1 MLLKSLLAVGP
12 MMVLLMRVGELQ
24 QVMLSDEGPET
35 YEEISPVFLPL
46 IVEHDRENAR
56 RISKAA
62 AYAHAIGMK
71 VWPKDLKARVTKLC
85 EHQPRNP
92 WDDTE
97 MTVHLQGLT
106 KPEIARAC
114 FYLEIKNGTI
124 RYIGNEKEKEKE
136 TVAPALIDNSRVTE
150 ARPL

>member
-1 MLLKSLLAVGP
+1 MLLKSMLAVGP

-35 YEEISPVFLPL
+35 YEEISPVFLDL

-62 AYAHAIGMK
+62 AYAHAIGMN
-71 VWPKDLKARVTKLC
+71 VWPKDLKERVTKLC
-85 EHQPRNP
+85 THQPRNP

-114 FYLEIKNGTI
+114 FYLEVKNGTLQ
-124 RYIGNEKEKEKE
+124 YIGNDKEKEE
-136 TVAPALIDNSRVTE
+136 TVVSLPMLEDTRITE
-150 ARPL
+150 AKEL